1 MKFKILFVFLL
12 NLALFGSAKIDNTAP
27 EFTLKNE
34 YDELISLS
42 DFSGKTVILEWTNH
56 ECPFV
61 KRHYETENMQSLQKE
76 YTANDIVWLS
86 IISSAPNKQGHVT
99 NQESIRLT
107 SDRNASPTHVLFDS
121 DGKVGKKYNAK
132 TTPHMYIID
141 SNKILRYDGAIDDL
155 GMTGALFNTDLSLAK
170 NYVRLA
176 MNSIA
181 DNKEIVDKK
190 TRPYGCSIK
199 YP

>member
-1 MKFKILFVFLL
+1 M
-12 NLALFGSAKIDNTAP
+12 
-27 EFTLKNE
+27 
-34 YDELISLS
+34 ISLG

-76 YTANDIVWLS
+76 YTANEVVWLS
-86 IISSAPNKQGHVT
+86 IISSAPNKQGYVT

-107 SDRNASPTHVLFDS
+107 ADRNASPTHVLFDT
-121 DGKVGKKYNAK
+121 DGEVGKKYSAK

-141 SNKILRYDGAIDDL
+141 SNEILRYDGAIDDL
-155 GMTGALFNTDLSLAK
+155 GMNGALFNTDLSLAK

-181 DNKEIVDKK
+181 DNKEIVDKN